1 MDIWGWAAD
10 NSFNLISAVGVII
23 SLLFTAASLRS
34 YTKTKQI
41 ANLLTITANHREI
54 WKDFL
59 ENPKLARV
67 CDPHADFSKAPIT
80 NEEQMFVALVIQ
92 HLNSVYYAISDQL
105 VTKYNGLRY
114 DTEQFFS
121 LPIPRSVWEKIMQFQ
136 NTDFVE
142 FVEKCRWGGRSL

>member
-1 MDIWGWAAD
+1 MDFWGWAAD

-23 SLLFTAASLRS
+23 GLLFTATSLRS

-59 ENPKLARV
+59 ENPKLTRV
-67 CDPHADFSKAPIT
+67 RDPHADFSKAPIT
-80 NEEQMFVALVIQ
+80 NEERVFVALVIQ

-105 VTKYNGLRY
+105 VIQYHGLRQ
-114 DTEQFFS
+114 DIGQFFS
-121 LPIPRSVWEKIMQFQ
+121 LPIPRGVWDQIKPFQ
-136 NTDFVE
+136 NTDFVR
-142 FVEKCRWGGRSL
+142 FVEDAIEERSHS